1 MEKGINNRSPDRG
14 HLKEK
19 ASRLSIIV
27 IAFLIVMKL
36 VASFITGSIGMR
48 ADAIHS
54 VIDLIGAVIGYIAIR
69 IARKPPDKQH
79 AFGHGKTEDIAGF
92 IIAIL
97 IFIAAVSIVYEA
109 AGKMIEGSVV
119 GMVSIGIY
127 VTAAAIVINIFISW
141 YVFRVARATE
151 SIALEATAR
160 DMTADIMSSVA
171 VLLGLILV
179 KFTGFTIIDSVVA
192 LIVSILIGKAAYD
205 TMRKSIRGLM
215 DTKLPEEEE
224 EKIRSTVLKRTGEF
238 LDVHQLRSRK
248 SGDHRY
254 VDFHV
259 VVPKDMSVE
268 RAHELCDQVE
278 SEIKQELPK
287 ADVTIH
293 IEPCLK
299 ECENCGAE
307 CSKSGKGGY
316 G

>member
-1 MEKGINNRSPDRG
+1 M
-14 HLKEK
+14 
-19 ASRLSIIV
+19 
-27 IAFLIVMKL
+27 
-36 VASFITGSIGMR
+36 
-48 ADAIHS
+48 
-54 VIDLIGAVIGYIAIR
+54 
-69 IARKPPDKQH
+69 
-79 AFGHGKTEDIAGF
+79 EDIAGF

-97 IFIAAVSIVYEA
+97 IFIAALSIVYEA

-127 VTAAAIVINIFISW
+127 VTAAAIVINIIISW

-254 VDFHV
+254 VIF
-259 VVPKDMSVE
+259 M
-268 RAHELCDQVE
+268 
-278 SEIKQELPK
+278 
-287 ADVTIH
+287 
-293 IEPCLK
+293 
-299 ECENCGAE
+299 
-307 CSKSGKGGY
+307 
-316 G
+316 